1 MSETNRQRVC
11 LPDQGALAAGAV
23 PQRFVVPVRLAQHE
37 YDIHVGVGL
46 LDELGKLWPPT
57 MGRRA
62 AVISASTVAGLY
74 ADRCLRALQGAGWQ
88 TVLLRVPDGEAS
100 KTLAQAERL
109 YTGCL
114 EAGLD
119 RSSTVFALGGGVVGD
134 LAGFVAATYMR
145 GLPFVQVP
153 TTLLAQVDASV
164 GGKTAVDL
172 PQGKNLVGVFH
183 QPALVAID
191 VGTLQTLPDRELQAG
206 MAEIVKHAAIADE
219 SMFGWL
225 EKTAERLLE
234 RDMALLSP
242 LVARNCQIKAAVVEA
257 DPLEKGVRACLNYGH
272 TVGHA
277 VEAGAGEWDLRHG
290 EAVAWGIV
298 AEARLAVRLGLSVP
312 EVADRQEKLLRR
324 LGLIRGPLLLD
335 MDRARQSLMHD
346 KKVVGGA
353 VRLPL
358 VPEIGR
364 FVIQERAPLDELVKA
379 LEELAT
385 G

>member
-11 LPDQGALAAGAV
+11 LPDQGSPPAGTA
-23 PQRFVVPVRLAQHE
+23 QQAFVVPVRVGQHA
-37 YDIHVGVGL
+37 YDIHVSAGL

-57 MGRRA
+57 AGKHA
-62 AVISASTVAGLY
+62 AVISAATVAGFY
-74 ADRCLRALQGAGWQ
+74 ADRCLSSLQEAGWQ
-88 TVLLRVPDGEAS
+88 VALLQVPDGEAS

-109 YTGCL
+109 YEGCL
-114 EAGLD
+114 EAALD
-119 RSSTVFALGGGVVGD
+119 RSSTIFALGGGVVGD

-172 PQGKNLVGVFH
+172 PRGKNLVGAFH
-183 QPALVAID
+183 QPSLVAID
-191 VGTLQTLPDRELQAG
+191 VETLQTLPDRELRAG

-219 SMFGWL
+219 VMFEWL
-225 EKTAERLLE
+225 EQTAERLLG
-234 RDMALLSP
+234 RDMGLLSP

-257 DPLEKGVRACLNYGH
+257 DPLEKGMRACLNYGH

-277 VEAGAGEWDLRHG
+277 VEVGAGEWDLRHG
-290 EAVAWGIV
+290 EALAWGMV
-298 AEARLAVRLGLSVP
+298 AEARLAVRLGLSAP
-312 EVADRQEKLLRR
+312 EVAQRQERLLQR
-324 LGLIRGPLLLD
+324 LGLLQGPLSLD
-335 MDRARQSLMHD
+335 LARAKQSLLYD
-346 KKVVGGA
+346 KKAVDGA

-364 FVIQERAPLDELVKA
+364 FVIQERAPMDELVKA
-379 LEELAT
+379 LEELVT